1 MKLRSLICLGALVV
15 AGAASAEIAAPT
27 SNTFGWLR
35 VDSTKQYTIV
45 AVPWLGCDGTAV
57 KVADLVKVDNLTP
70 EDMLYVYQDGA
81 YKAWVLRNG
90 VWTPTTT
97 VAEGKRPTAAAG
109 AAETALARGSALWL
123 YRQNATNPF
132 YVYGQHSADTASAP
146 ALTPG
151 AYNLV
156 ANPNASGYD
165 LNSGK
170 ITGAAKGDQVQVVG
184 DAGVTRVYTFDGT
197 NWGYDNLVPVE
208 GKPFS
213 RHERVTTGCTIPAGQ
228 GVWYVSKG
236 TTAPTIKW

>member
-15 AGAASAEIAAPT
+15 AGVASAEIAAPT

-35 VDSTKQYTIV
+35 VDSKKQYMIV
-45 AVPWLGCDGTAV
+45 AVPWLGCDGAAV

-70 EDMLYVYQDGA
+70 EDMLYVYQDGT
-81 YKAWVLRNG
+81 YKAWVLRNR
-90 VWTPTTT
+90 VWTPVTT
-97 VAEGKRPTAAAG
+97 VAEGKSPAAAAG

-197 NWGYDNLVPVE
+197 NWGYDRLVQVDGE
-208 GKPFS
+208 PFS

-236 TTAPTIKW
+236 TTAPTIEW

>member
-15 AGAASAEIAAPT
+15 AGVASAEIAAPT

-35 VDSTKQYTIV
+35 VDSKKQYTIV
-45 AVPWLGCDGTAV
+45 AVPWLGCDGAAV

-70 EDMLYVYQDGA
+70 EDMLYVYQDGT
-81 YKAWVLRNG
+81 YKAWVLRNR
-90 VWTPTTT
+90 VWTPVTT
-97 VAEGKRPTAAAG
+97 VAEGKSPAAAAG

-132 YVYGQHSADTASAP
+132 YVYGQYSPATASAP

-156 ANPNASGYD
+156 ANPNASDYD

-170 ITGAAKGDQVQVVG
+170 ITGAANGDQVQVVG

-197 NWGYDNLVPVE
+197 NWGYDNLVQVE
-208 GKPFS
+208 GAPFS

-236 TTAPTIKW
+236 TTAPTIEW

>member
-15 AGAASAEIAAPT
+15 AGVASAEIAAPT

-70 EDMLYVYQDGA
+70 EDMLYVYQDGT
-81 YKAWVLRNG
+81 YKAWVLRNR
-90 VWTPTTT
+90 VWTPVTT
-97 VAEGKRPTAAAG
+97 VAEDKRPAAAAG

-132 YVYGQHSADTASAP
+132 YVYGQYSPATASAP

-156 ANPNASGYD
+156 ANPNASDYD

-170 ITGAAKGDQVQVVG
+170 ITGAANGDQVQVVG

-197 NWGYDNLVPVE
+197 NWGYDNLVQVE
-208 GKPFS
+208 GAPFS

-236 TTAPTIKW
+236 TTAPTIEW

>member
-15 AGAASAEIAAPT
+15 AGVASAEIAAPT

-45 AVPWLGCDGTAV
+45 AVPWLGCDGAAV

-70 EDMLYVYQDGA
+70 EDMLYVYQDGT
-81 YKAWVLRNG
+81 YKAWVLRNR
-90 VWTPTTT
+90 VWTPVTT
-97 VAEGKRPTAAAG
+97 VAEGKSPAAAAG

-132 YVYGQHSADTASAP
+132 YVYGQYSPATASAP

-156 ANPNASGYD
+156 ANPNASDYD

-170 ITGAAKGDQVQVVG
+170 ITGAANGDQVQVVG

-197 NWGYDNLVPVE
+197 NWGYDRLVQVE
-208 GKPFS
+208 GEPFS

-236 TTAPTIKW
+236 TTAPTIEW

>member
-1 MKLRSLICLGALVV
+1 M
-15 AGAASAEIAAPT
+15 
-27 SNTFGWLR
+27 
-35 VDSTKQYTIV
+35 DSTKQYTIV
-45 AVPWLGCDGTAV
+45 AVPWLGCDGAAV

-70 EDMLYVYQDGA
+70 KDMLYVYQDGA
-81 YKAWVLRNG
+81 YKAWILQDG

-97 VAEGKRPTAAAG
+97 VAEGKRPAAAAG

-156 ANPNASGYD
+156 ANPNASDYD
-165 LNSGK
+165 LNSKK
-170 ITGAAKGDQVQVVG
+170 ITGAAEGDQVQVVG

-197 NWGYDNLVPVE
+197 NWGYVPVE

-213 RHERVTTGCTIPAGQ
+213 RHERVTKGCTIPAGQ